1 MRNLIL
7 NIKTNG
13 LLPLLLTSLA
23 LPLSAQVPSENYVQT
38 TLRISDTHVLTTTQ
52 YYDGL
57 GRPFEK
63 VEQGVT
69 PSGDNLIHLQQY
81 DGLGREWR
89 SWSPI
94 YSSSAFLNPSNVSSL
109 SQSQYSDSRAFSQ
122 NNYESNPLNRVVEVE
137 GIGEDWK
144 GHSVKSDH
152 LINTSSFP
160 HNCKYYRVSMSGEL
174 QDKGYY
180 PEGRLYVTKTTDE
193 DGHESYEFKN
203 LAGHVILQRVMLG
216 GTESADTYYIY
227 DYRGNLS
234 FVLPPNY
241 QDEEDL
247 ELYAYQYKYDGRG
260 NCIWKKLPG
269 CEPII
274 MKYYRGHHLAFMQD
288 GNLRKQGQWLFY
300 VYDKL
305 GRQVVTGTTAVASDV
320 SDVFV
325 YAEYTGTGVL
335 DGYQLHG
342 LTITPRSFLV
352 TNYYDDYAFMSQ
364 YDAMTQQNL
373 SLHLSES
380 LESAF
385 PSNSSPNATGNQTG
399 KKVYLTD
406 GTDRYMLTSLYYGKK
421 GRVVQSHSSNLL
433 GGWEHTYSSYTY
445 AGSLQQT
452 KHVHTT
458 NGKQDVVEEYD
469 YAYDHAGRL
478 VKTSYSVNG
487 SAKRELS
494 VKDYDDY
501 CRISRENIMGK
512 DAVLHNYNVRNWPLS
527 IESDNFKERLCYN
540 VCNNGLCSW
549 RNLYNGNI
557 GAMSWQCGNGAKR
570 AFHFTYN
577 AQNMLTD
584 SGYNEGDRLNDG
596 QGNYDESLSYD
607 KMGNVQSL
615 LRSGLLDDGSY
626 GLIDNLSYNYHG
638 NQLLKVD
645 DAAVGPYY
653 QGAFHFVDGADEAV
667 EYEYDAN
674 GNMTKNLNKGITSIS
689 YDLNN
694 QPRKI
699 EYNDGRN
706 ASYVYDAEGN
716 KLSVSYNLTAMSSA
730 QLQMSVMQSSDVASA
745 NVSNGQKTIDYCGN
759 IIYDG
764 EETMILNDVGYALYD
779 KGNTLTFHYY
789 LKDHLGNNRVV
800 VSEDGEIEQVND
812 YYPTGALM
820 ASSKGGDTQRFKYNG
835 KELDRTNGL
844 NWYDY
849 GARNYDAAI
858 VRWDGMDKL
867 CEKYV
872 SFTPYGYCKN
882 NFVNAYDP
890 NGMETHV
897 ISNSNGTYTV
907 IGGILNNDRN
917 IYTYSKDK
925 NGKYT
930 IKGKSIGITT
940 STTSFYN
947 SDKSK
952 WINATLNP
960 FDTSG
965 KEFLNKMVS
974 SDITL
979 DDYIINARNNHSYDF
994 KVRDGSKINKNQT
1007 FVYRGMII
1015 GGTKV
1020 PLYSS
1025 ARDIGNM
1032 AAGIVA
1038 AKNGIPWIAARA
1050 AFDAYQSRSGLQVE
1064 GLSTRNAEHYGWLQI
1079 YRHSNGVYEAGNL
1092 KASINS
1098 VLRKMWSS
1106 IINMF

>member
-1 MRNLIL
+1 MKRTLSLIL
-7 NIKTNG
+7 
-13 LLPLLLTSLA
+13 LVFVTSPA
-23 LPLSAQVPSENYVQT
+23 LAQVSSENYVQT
-38 TLRISDTHVLTTTQ
+38 TQRISDTQVLTTVQ

-57 GRPFEK
+57 GRPIEK

-94 YSSSAFLNPSNVSSL
+94 KSSSAFLNPSDVSSL
-109 SQSQYSDSRAFSQ
+109 SQSQYSDSHAFSQ
-122 NNYESNPLNRVVEVE
+122 NNYESSPLNRVVEVE

-160 HNCKYYRVSMSGEL
+160 LNCKYYRVSMSGEL

-203 LAGHVILQRVMLG
+203 LAGHVILQRVILG

-247 ELYAYQYKYDGRG
+247 ELYVYQYKYDGRG

-288 GNLRKQGQWLFY
+288 GNLRKQGQWLF
-300 VYDKL
+300 
-305 GRQVVTGTTAVASDV
+305 
-320 SDVFV
+320 
-325 YAEYTGTGVL
+325 
-335 DGYQLHG
+335 
-342 LTITPRSFLV
+342 
-352 TNYYDDYAFMSQ
+352 SQ
-364 YDAMTQQNL
+364 
-373 SLHLSES
+373 
-380 LESAF
+380 
-385 PSNSSPNATGNQTG
+385 
-399 KKVYLTD
+399 
-406 GTDRYMLTSLYYGKK
+406 YYGKK

-469 YAYDHAGRL
+469 YAYDHVGRL
-478 VKTSYSVNG
+478 VKTTYCVNG
-487 SAKRELS
+487 SDKRELS
-494 VKDYDDY
+494 VVDYDNY
-501 CRISRENIMGK
+501 GRILLENIMGK
-512 DAVLHNYNVRNWPLS
+512 DEVLY
-527 IESDNFKERLCYN
+527 D
-540 VCNNGLCSW
+540 
-549 RNLYNGNI
+549 
-557 GAMSWQCGNGAKR
+557 
-570 AFHFTYN
+570 YN

-584 SGYNEGDRLNDG
+584 SGYNESDRQNDG

-674 GNMTKNLNKGITSIS
+674 GNLVRDLNKGIISIS

-699 EYNDGRN
+699 EYSDGRN
-706 ASYVYDAEGN
+706 VSYLYDAEGS

-730 QLQMSVMQSSDVASA
+730 QPQMPVMQSSDVASA

-764 EETMILNDVGYALYD
+764 DETMILNDVGYALYD
-779 KGNTLTFHYY
+779 KDNNLSFHYY

-800 VSEDGEIEQVND
+800 VSENGEIEQVND

-820 ASSKGGDTQRFKYNG
+820 ASSKGGDTQRFKFNG

-849 GARNYDAAI
+849 GARNYDAEI
-858 VRWDGMDKL
+858 VVWKGVDKMADKNVTTSL
-867 CEKYV
+867 
-872 SFTPYGYCKN
+872 YGYCNSNPIRYIDPLGTDTVDLLPSPQQDYRSYTLKLDAKY
-882 NFVNAYDP
+882 FDDDP
-890 NGMETHV
+890 NV
-897 ISNSNGTYTV
+897 INVWGHGDND
-907 IGGILNNDRN
+907 GID
-917 IYTYSKDK
+917 Y
-925 NGKYT
+925 NGK
-930 IKGKSIGITT
+930 
-940 STTSFYN
+940 
-947 SDKSK
+947 
-952 WINATLNP
+952 TL
-960 FDTSG
+960 
-965 KEFLNKMVS
+965 
-974 SDITL
+974 
-979 DDYIINARNNHSYDF
+979 
-994 KVRDGSKINKNQT
+994 
-1007 FVYRGMII
+1007 
-1015 GGTKV
+1015 
-1020 PLYSS
+1020 SS
-1025 ARDIGNM
+1025 ARDFDEMLKEHSEVWKNHAQGNPAIIVLHSCSTADFAKILSASDLFRNVLIIGPTENVKVSFYKSKLIKYDRKSGY
-1032 AAGIVA
+1032 AFYKGHYENTKLETVFRSGKVKSGIWIGYR
-1038 AKNGIPWIAARA
+1038 NGKYYNSYDGGEKTR
-1050 AFDAYQSRSGLQVE
+1050 YQSDEKPGGKGFE
-1064 GLSTRNAEHYGWLQI
+1064 
-1079 YRHSNGVYEAGNL
+1079 YRTLWDRIKSC
-1092 KASINS
+1092 
-1098 VLRKMWSS
+1098 
-1106 IINMF
+1106 F

>member
-1 MRNLIL
+1 MGNPIL
-7 NIKTNG
+7 KIHTNG
-13 LLPLLLTSLA
+13 LLPLLLASLA
-23 LPLSAQVPSENYVQT
+23 LPVSAQVSSENYVQT
-38 TLRISDTHVLTTTQ
+38 TQRISDAQVLTTTQ

-89 SWSPI
+89 SWNPI
-94 YSSSAFLNPSNVSSL
+94 YSSSAFLNPSDVSSL
-109 SQSQYSDSRAFSQ
+109 SHSQYDDSHVFSQ
-122 NNYESNPLNRVVEVE
+122 NNYESCPLNRVVEVE

-152 LINTSSFP
+152 LANSSSFP
-160 HNCKYYRVSMSGEL
+160 LNCKYYRVSMSGEL
-174 QDKGYY
+174 QNKGYY

-203 LAGHVILQRVMLG
+203 LAGHVILQRVILG

-247 ELYAYQYKYDGRG
+247 ELYSYQYKYDGRG

-269 CEPII
+269 CEPIN
-274 MKYYRGHHLAFMQD
+274 MKYYRGHRLAFMQD
-288 GNLRKQGQWLFY
+288 GNLRKQGQWLF
-300 VYDKL
+300 
-305 GRQVVTGTTAVASDV
+305 
-320 SDVFV
+320 
-325 YAEYTGTGVL
+325 
-335 DGYQLHG
+335 
-342 LTITPRSFLV
+342 
-352 TNYYDDYAFMSQ
+352 SQ
-364 YDAMTQQNL
+364 
-373 SLHLSES
+373 
-380 LESAF
+380 
-385 PSNSSPNATGNQTG
+385 
-399 KKVYLTD
+399 
-406 GTDRYMLTSLYYGKK
+406 YYGKK

-469 YAYDHAGRL
+469 YAYDLVGRL
-478 VKTSYSVNG
+478 VKTTYCVNG
-487 SAKRELS
+487 SDKRELS
-494 VKDYDDY
+494 VVDYDNY
-501 CRISRENIMGK
+501 GRILLENIMGK
-512 DAVLHNYNVRNWPLS
+512 DEVLYDYNVRNWPLS
-527 IESDNFKERLCYN
+527 IESDNFKENLCYN
-540 VCNNGLCSW
+540 QSNGS
-549 RNLYNGNI
+549 LYPRTSLFSGNI
-557 GAMSWQCGNGAKR
+557 SAQSWQCGNEVKHGY
-570 AFHFTYN
+570 HFTYN
-577 AQNMLTD
+577 SQSMLTD
-584 SGYNEGDRLNDG
+584 SEYSEGDRLNDG
-596 QGNYDESLSYD
+596 RGNYDESLSYD

-626 GLIDNLSYNYHG
+626 GLIDNLSYSYHG

-674 GNMTKNLNKGITSIS
+674 GNMVRDLNKGISSIS

-694 QPRKI
+694 QPCKI

-730 QLQMSVMQSSDVASA
+730 QPQMPVMQSSNVASA

-779 KGNTLTFHYY
+779 KDNNLSFYYY

-800 VSEDGEIEQVND
+800 VSEYGEIEQVND

-835 KELDRTNGL
+835 KELERTNGL

-849 GARNYDAAI
+849 GARNYDAARA
-858 VRWDGMDKL
+858 VWNGVDKMADKNVTTSL
-867 CEKYV
+867 
-872 SFTPYGYCKN
+872 YGYCNSNPIRYIDPLGTDTVDLLPSPQQDYRSYTLKLDAKY
-882 NFVNAYDP
+882 FDDDP
-890 NGMETHV
+890 NVINVWGHGDQNGIQYGDQHIQNADKFNEILKEHSAIWKNHKKGSPAIIVLHSCSTADFAKILSASDLFRNVLIIGPTENVKVSFYKSKLIKYDRKSGYAFYKGHYENTKLETV
-897 ISNSNGTYTV
+897 FRSGKVKSGIW
-907 IGGILNNDRN
+907 IGYR
-917 IYTYSKDK
+917 
-925 NGKYT
+925 NGKY
-930 IKGKSIGITT
+930 
-940 STTSFYN
+940 YN
-947 SDKSK
+947 S
-952 WINATLNP
+952 
-960 FDTSG
+960 
-965 KEFLNKMVS
+965 
-974 SDITL
+974 
-979 DDYIINARNNHSYDF
+979 YD
-994 KVRDGSKINKNQT
+994 
-1007 FVYRGMII
+1007 
-1015 GGTKV
+1015 GGEKT
-1020 PLYSS
+1020 
-1025 ARDIGNM
+1025 R
-1032 AAGIVA
+1032 
-1038 AKNGIPWIAARA
+1038 
-1050 AFDAYQSRSGLQVE
+1050 YQSDEKPGGKGFE
-1064 GLSTRNAEHYGWLQI
+1064 
-1079 YRHSNGVYEAGNL
+1079 YRTLWDRIKSC
-1092 KASINS
+1092 
-1098 VLRKMWSS
+1098 
-1106 IINMF
+1106 F